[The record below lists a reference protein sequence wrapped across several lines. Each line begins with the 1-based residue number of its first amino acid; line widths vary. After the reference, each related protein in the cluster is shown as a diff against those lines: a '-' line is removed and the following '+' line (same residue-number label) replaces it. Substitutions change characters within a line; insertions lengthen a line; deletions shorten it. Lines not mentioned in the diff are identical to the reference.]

1 MNDKSAQATST
12 VMKLIP
18 KLLEA
23 GTTAVVVTAIDSAQC
38 VGAKLLL
45 DENGNATGT
54 LGSEELDRFVI
65 EHAGR
70 FLKTRE
76 DIRTFRGK
84 ELSVQTEFAETLL
97 LFERLQSESR
107 LVVCGAGHVGAS
119 LAGLAS
125 LLGYLVTLI
134 DDREEFLTREKF
146 RDEKIDLVLAHEWTE
161 SVKQAVGNGKGV
173 SVAVVTRG
181 HNEDEQCMR
190 AAITTNADY
199 IGLIGSKRRTS
210 IVINRLRDVGATSEQ
225 LEKIHAPIGLDIGAV
240 TPEEVALAILA
251 EIICVRR
258 GGTGSPM
265 SIARSTKLHELK
277 TKLERKTHL

>member
-1 MNDKSAQATST
+1 
-12 VMKLIP
+12 MKLIP

-23 GTTAVVVTAIDSAQC
+23 GTMAVVVTAIDSAQF

-45 DENGNATGT
+45 DEKGSTTGT

-65 EHAGR
+65 EQAAR

-76 DIRTFRGK
+76 DIRAFRGK
-84 ELSVQTEFAETLL
+84 ELSAQTEFAETRF
-97 LFERLQSESR
+97 LFERLQAESR
-107 LVVCGAGHVGAS
+107 LVICGAGHVGAALATFAS
-119 LAGLAS
+119 LAG
-125 LLGYLVTLI
+125 YRVTLI
-134 DDREEFLTREKF
+134 DDREEFLTRE
-146 RDEKIDLVLAHEWTE
+146 RVADEKIDLLLAHDWTE
-161 SVKQAVGNGKGV
+161 TVRQAVGNGKGV

-199 IGLIGSKRRTS
+199 VGLIGSKRRTS
-210 IVINRLRDVGATSEQ
+210 IVKNRLRDDGAPSEQ
-225 LEKIHAPIGLDIGAV
+225 VEKIHAPIGLDIGAV

-258 GGTGSPM
+258 GGSGTPM
-265 SIARSTKLHELK
+265 SITR
-277 TKLERKTHL
+277 RR

>member
-1 MNDKSAQATST
+1 M
-12 VMKLIP
+12 
-18 KLLEA
+18 
-23 GTTAVVVTAIDSAQC
+23 AVVVTAIDSAPF

-65 EHAGR
+65 EHAGT

-76 DIRTFRGK
+76 DIRAFRGK
-84 ELSVQTEFAETLL
+84 ELEATTEFAETLL
-97 LFERLQSESR
+97 LFERLQAESR
-107 LVVCGAGHVGAS
+107 LVICGAGHVGAS
-119 LAGLAS
+119 LATLAS
-125 LLGYLVTLI
+125 LAGYSVTLI
-134 DDREEFLTREKF
+134 DDREQFLAREKF
-146 RDEKIDLVLAHEWTE
+146 GDENIDLVLAHDWTE
-161 SVKQAVGNGKGV
+161 SVRQAVGNGKGV
-173 SVAVVTRG
+173 SLAVVTRG

-258 GGTGSPM
+258 GGSGSPM
-265 SIARSTKLHELK
+265 SIARSTKLNEQRSRNQ
-277 TKLERKTHL
+277 T